1 MNYKIFW
8 TIFSSYLLAFAI
20 FAYAHNYETPK
31 DKISICCKTP
41 EKSLGWTNTLHK
53 YTYPNINP
61 FKVDNL
67 ISTAQE
73 CCQACVE
80 HQDCVQWDFGQ
91 NTCLLVGNGLLG
103 QELSA
108 DPVKT
113 CDLVTGPPTRGT
125 DAGIIRCSDGCIP
138 KLRKYWKHHDK
149 N

>member
-20 FAYAHNYETPK
+20 FADAHNYETPK
-31 DKISICCKTP
+31 DKISICCKAP
-41 EKSLGWTNTLHK
+41 VLHK
-53 YTYPNINP
+53 
-61 FKVDNL
+61 
-67 ISTAQE
+67 
-73 CCQACVE
+73 

-91 NTCLLVGNGLLG
+91 NTCLLVGNELLG

-113 CDLVTGPPTRGT
+113 CGLVTGPPTRGT